1 MDSAPPTAA
10 TDQPTTTGEEQ
21 TRHCA
26 RPGCSHPVPTPHTG
40 RPRIYCSRSCRSKVD
55 RAKAKAREAAVAAG
69 SAAAPDPTAASSGA
83 AADPAA
89 VSPSA
94 VHAAPAA
101 PAADVGA
108 DDVLGRWGEDG
119 RHLLGTA
126 EALHRRLTRFLEETA
141 NGDPVTAFADLAK
154 VLPVYGTRAY
164 MAAQEIR
171 DKARWPD
178 LDEHE
183 RLVAR
188 SRERIDHWDNDDGPD
203 NDDGVAPEGTTASRG
218 ETPAAPAPTEQPS
231 PPAPEDEPVPETGP
245 VPAWRSVAE
254 AAEQARRAACTDPEI
269 RFDFPDLLD
278 DLAPTFGPG
287 WELGSWL
294 TPAAQG
300 VLQLRHDSTPV
311 GWAAPLPDG
320 PWGQAGWIALLHQ
333 PDGARLLVDTLSRPE
348 THPTAD
354 LALDAVLRAHRTRP
368 PLVMGREAGSS

>member
-10 TDQPTTTGEEQ
+10 TDQPATTGDQ
-21 TRHCA
+21 PVRRCA
-26 RPGCSHPVPTPHTG
+26 RPGCAHPVPASHTG
-40 RPRIYCSRSCRSKVD
+40 RPRTYCSRSCRSKVD
-55 RAKAKAREAAVAAG
+55 RAKAKARDAAGAAG
-69 SAAAPDPTAASSGA
+69 SAAAPNSGAAPGGA

-89 VSPSA
+89 
-94 VHAAPAA
+94 APAA
-101 PAADVGA
+101 GAGA
-108 DDVLGRWGEDG
+108 DDVLARWGQDG

-141 NGDPVTAFADLAK
+141 GDPAVAFAELAK

-164 MAAQEIR
+164 MAAQDIR
-171 DKARWPD
+171 DKARWPH

-188 SRERIDHWDNDDGPD
+188 SRERIDHWDHDGDGPD

-218 ETPAAPAPTEQPS
+218 ETPAAPAPTEQT
-231 PPAPEDEPVPETGP
+231 PPPEHEPEQETEP
-245 VPAWRSVAE
+245 VPAWRSAAE

-278 DLAPTFGPG
+278 DLEPTFGPG

-294 TPAAQG
+294 TPAAHG
-300 VLQLRHDSTPV
+300 VLQLRHDSTPI
-311 GWAAPLPDG
+311 GWTAPLPDG
-320 PWGQAGWIALLHQ
+320 PWGQAGWIALLHR
-333 PDGARLLVDTLSRPE
+333 PGGARLLVDNLSRPR

-354 LALDAVLRAHRTRP
+354 LALDAVLRTHRTRP
-368 PLVMGREAGSS
+368 PVGHGT